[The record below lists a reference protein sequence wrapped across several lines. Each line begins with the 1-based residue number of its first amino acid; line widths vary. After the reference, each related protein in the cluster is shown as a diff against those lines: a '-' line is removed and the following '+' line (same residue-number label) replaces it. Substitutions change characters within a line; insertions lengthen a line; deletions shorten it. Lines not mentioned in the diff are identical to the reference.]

1 MTTGPR
7 IEPFQD
13 HTPVIGEEVWV
24 DPSVVVIGEVE
35 VGRRSSLWPGVVLRG
50 DQGRIVIGEETSIQ
64 DGTIGHATR
73 GMSTTTVGDRCTVG
87 HRVILH
93 GCTVEDDCLVGMGS
107 ILLDNCLIGRGSVIA
122 AGAVVSPGK
131 VIPPGSLVIGVPG
144 RVVRTLDPAETAH
157 HIAHGR
163 DEYVR
168 LAAIYGGFPPLEP
181 DAG

>member
-1 MTTGPR
+1 MTPGPR
-7 IEPFQD
+7 IEPFE
-13 HTPVIGEEVWV
+13 HTTPEIAEEVWI
-24 DPSVVVIGEVE
+24 DPSVVVIGEVT

-64 DGTIGHATR
+64 DGTIAHATR

-107 ILLDNCLIGRGSVIA
+107 ILLDNCVVGRGSVIA

-131 VIPPGSLVIGVPG
+131 VIPPGSLVVGVPG
-144 RVVRTLDPAETAH
+144 RVLRQLSAEEQAH
-157 HIAHGR
+157 HIHHGR

-168 LAAIYGGFPPLEP
+168 LAAIYGGFDPL
-181 DAG
+181 DAA